1 MCASKGQLSNINI
14 CPSSSVGKN
23 ARLISSNTISTK
35 IEMDT
40 NIKGTITELKCKTY
54 FLELGYMVST
64 PEAPTRYDFILDTG
78 NKLLKIQVKTSHLE
92 EDGAKFAFKVSS
104 THITANGNSK
114 HHYRDDGIDYFCTWY
129 DNECYLVP
137 VSECGTDE
145 KFLRLKPT
153 KNGQVKNISF
163 AKDYVAKEV
172 LSR

>member
-1 MCASKGQLSNINI
+1 
-14 CPSSSVGKN
+14 
-23 ARLISSNTISTK
+23 
-35 IEMDT
+35 MDT